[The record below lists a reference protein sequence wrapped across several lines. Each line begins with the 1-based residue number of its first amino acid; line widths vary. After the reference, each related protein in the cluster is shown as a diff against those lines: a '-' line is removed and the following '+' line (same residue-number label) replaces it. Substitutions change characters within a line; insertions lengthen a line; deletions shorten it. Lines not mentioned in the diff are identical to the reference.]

1 MSIRKVLLTISIL
14 NAVLLG
20 IVISFSEKNI
30 VATHFGLAGNADS
43 WGSKWTYLLFGLIP
57 LVLEFV
63 YLYYRKY
70 SEKKPEL
77 QKNKNIEEKTIPII
91 ILLFIAMGWIFT
103 SVALFGEGDLNNSIY
118 LITIIFGI
126 LMMYISNFYGKLSQN
141 RWFGIKVPWTLK
153 DETVWNKTHRL
164 GGYLGIVGG
173 VILVFSGVFGMA
185 LSNYYIT
192 GYGFIASMFF
202 IVIIPIIYSA
212 FLYGKLHPRNK
223 I

>member
-1 MSIRKVLLTISIL
+1 MSIRKVLLTISVL

-141 RWFGIKVPWTLK
+141 RRFGIKVPWTLK

-164 GGYLGIVGG
+164 GGYLGVVGG
-173 VILVFSGVFGMA
+173 MILVFSGVFGMA

>member
-1 MSIRKVLLTISIL
+1 MSIRKILLTISVL

-30 VATHFGLAGNADS
+30 VSTHFGLAGNADS

-70 SEKKPEL
+70 SEKEPEL
-77 QKNKNIEEKTIPII
+77 QKNKNIEEKTIPVI

-103 SVALFGEGDLNNSIY
+103 SVALFGEGELNNSIY

-126 LMMYISNFYGKLSQN
+126 LMIYISNFYGKLSQN
-141 RWFGIKVPWTLK
+141 RRFGIKVPWTLK

-164 GGYLGIVGG
+164 GGYLGVVGG

-185 LSNYYIT
+185 LNNYYIA

-212 FLYGKLHPRNK
+212 FLYSKLHPRNK